1 MTALEPRPPLPPGAP
16 SSLDEPKDLGFGTV
30 VGLEHSQRLL
40 NRDGSFNVRRAGL
53 PRLASL
59 SLYHA
64 LLALTWP
71 QFVGLLV
78 GGYLAVNLLF
88 ALAYMACGQAG
99 LGGASAAMMGGAFPR
114 AFFFS
119 VHTFATIGYG
129 NVVPMG
135 VAANLV
141 VTLETIVGLLG
152 FALATG
158 VVFSRFARPTARI
171 VFSERAV
178 VAPYRG
184 RTGFMFRL
192 VNGRSSQLIE
202 LDVKVL
208 FSRIEE
214 RNGKRVRSYDQLKL
228 ERTHVVFFP
237 LSWTVVHPI
246 DESSPLFGLSRADLE
261 SCESEF
267 LILLSG
273 IDETFAQTVHAR
285 TSYRGDEVAVGSRF
299 VNIYNPRAADGS
311 ESIDISRLSE
321 IEPVTEMDVAAM
333 TDTATWHHTGHFTG
347 FAPPPPSGG
356 RGSSSGGNR
365 PVS

>member
-1 MTALEPRPPLPPGAP
+1 MTGVNPRPTGAA
-16 SSLDEPKDLGFGTV
+16 SDEPKDLGFGTV
-30 VGLEHSQRLL
+30 VGAANSPRLL

-53 PRLASL
+53 PRIASL

-71 QFVGLLV
+71 QFIGLLV
-78 GGYLAVNLLF
+78 GGYLAVNVLF
-88 ALAYMACGQAG
+88 AAAYTACGPAA
-99 LGGASAAMMGGAFPR
+99 LGGTAAATMGGAFAR

-129 NVVPMG
+129 NVVPVT
-135 VAANLV
+135 VAANVV

-158 VVFSRFARPTARI
+158 VLFARFARPTARVI
-171 VFSERAV
+171 FSRRAV

-192 VNGRSSQLIE
+192 VNGRSNQLIE

-214 RNGKRVRSYDQLKL
+214 RGGVRTRVYDQLKL

-246 DESSPLFGLSRADLE
+246 DETSPLFGLADE
-261 SCESEF
+261 GFGACDSEF
-267 LILLSG
+267 LVLLSG

-285 TSYRGDEVAVGSRF
+285 TSYKAEEIVVGARF
-299 VNIYNPRAADGS
+299 VNIYNPRGADGS
-311 ESIDISRLSE
+311 ESIDIARLSE
-321 IEPVTEMDVAAM
+321 IERVSLDDALTS
-333 TDTATWHHTGHFTG
+333 DTGTWHHTGHFTG
-347 FAPPPPSGG
+347 FAPPT
-356 RGSSSGGNR
+356 
-365 PVS
+365 

>member
-1 MTALEPRPPLPPGAP
+1 MTTAEPRLTAAE
-16 SSLDEPKDLGFGTV
+16 EPKDLGFGTV
-30 VGLEHSQRLL
+30 VGQANTQRLL
-40 NRDGSFNVRRAGL
+40 NRDGSFNVRRDGL
-53 PRLASL
+53 PRLSSL

-64 LLALTWP
+64 LLGLSWP
-71 QFVGLLV
+71 QFIGLLV
-78 GGYLAVNLLF
+78 GGYLVVNVLF
-88 ALAYMACGQAG
+88 ALAYSACGP
-99 LGGASAAMMGGAFPR
+99 GALMGTAASTMGGGFLR

-135 VAANLV
+135 LPANLL

-152 FALATG
+152 FAVSTG
-158 VVFSRFARPTARI
+158 VLFARFARPTAR
-171 VFSERAV
+171 VLFSARAV

-192 VNGRSSQLIE
+192 VNGRSNQLIE

-214 RNGKRVRSYDQLKL
+214 RQGARQRVYDQLKL

-237 LSWTVVHPI
+237 LAWTVVHPI
-246 DESSPLFGLSRADLE
+246 DESSPMWGFTE
-261 SCESEF
+261 SEFQACETEF
-267 LILLSG
+267 LILLSA

-285 TSYRGDEVAVGSRF
+285 TSYRADEIAVGAKF
-299 VNIYNPRAADGS
+299 VNIYNPRASDGS

-321 IEPVTEMDVAAM
+321 IERVARDAAEMH
-333 TDTATWHHTGHFTG
+333 DTATWHHTGHFTG
-347 FAPPPPSGG
+347 FAPPAPPDRRSGTAG
-356 RGSSSGGNR
+356 PP

>member
-1 MTALEPRPPLPPGAP
+1 
-16 SSLDEPKDLGFGTV
+16 V
-30 VGLEHSQRLL
+30 VGLERAQRML
-40 NRDGSFNVRRAGL
+40 NRDGSFNVRREGL

-64 LLALTWP
+64 LLGLSWP
-71 QFVGLLV
+71 KFMGLLI
-78 GGYLAVNLLF
+78 GGYLLVNVMF
-88 ALAYMACGQAG
+88 ALAYMSCGPGA
-99 LGGASAAMMGGAFPR
+99 LGGATAAAMGGTFPR

-135 VAANLV
+135 LEANLI

-171 VFSERAV
+171 LFSERAV

-202 LDVKVL
+202 LDVKVQ

-214 RNGKRVRSYDQLKL
+214 RNGKRVRKYDQLKL

-246 DESSPLFGLSRADLE
+246 DETSPLFGLTQAELE

-285 TSYRGDEVAVGSRF
+285 TSYRGHEVAVGSRF
-299 VNIYNPRAADGS
+299 VSIYNTRSTDVSA
-311 ESIDISRLSE
+311 SIDISRLSQ
-321 IEPVTEMDVAAM
+321 IEPATDMDTGAM

-356 RGSSSGGNR
+356 RGSSGSDR
-365 PVS
+365 PLS

>member
-1 MTALEPRPPLPPGAP
+1 MTGQRPQPDAAP
-16 SSLDEPKDLGFGTV
+16 AEEPKDLGFGTV
-30 VGLEHSQRLL
+30 VGAANAPRLL

-53 PRLASL
+53 PRFASL

-64 LLALTWP
+64 LLGLSWP
-71 QFVGLLV
+71 QFIGLLV
-78 GGYLAVNLLF
+78 GGYLSVNVLF
-88 ALAYMACGQAG
+88 AVAYTACGAAG
-99 LGGASAAMMGGAFPR
+99 LGGTPAATMGGAFAR

-129 NVVPMG
+129 NVVPVS
-135 VAANLV
+135 VAANLI

-158 VVFSRFARPTARI
+158 VLFARFARPTARVI
-171 VFSERAV
+171 FSSRAV
-178 VAPYRG
+178 IAPYRG

-192 VNGRSSQLIE
+192 VNGRSNQLIE

-208 FSRIEE
+208 FSHIEE
-214 RNGKRVRSYDQLKL
+214 RAGARVRVYDQLKL

-246 DESSPLFGLSRADLE
+246 DESSPLHGLTEPGLAD
-261 SCESEF
+261 CDSEF

-285 TSYRGDEVAVGSRF
+285 TSYKPGEVAVGARF

-311 ESIDISRLSE
+311 ESIDIDRLSE
-321 IEPVTEMDVAAM
+321 IEPAPLDEPAM
-333 TDTATWHHTGHFTG
+333 HDTATWHHTGHFTG
-347 FAPPPPSGG
+347 FAAPPHEPPRTTA
-356 RGSSSGGNR
+356 RGPR
-365 PVS
+365 TP

>member
-1 MTALEPRPPLPPGAP
+1 VTVSGPRVTGVAAE
-16 SSLDEPKDLGFGTV
+16 EPKDLGFGAV
-30 VGLEHSQRLL
+30 VGQENAQRLL
-40 NRDGSFNVRRAGL
+40 NRDGSFNVRRNGL

-64 LLALTWP
+64 LLGLSWP
-71 QFVGLLV
+71 KFIGLLV
-78 GGYLAVNLLF
+78 GGYLGINMVFGA
-88 ALAYMACGQAG
+88 AYTACGPNA
-99 LGGASAAMMGGAFPR
+99 LGGAAAAPMGGAFLR

-129 NVVPMG
+129 NVVPEG
-135 VAANLV
+135 LAANLV

-158 VVFSRFARPTARI
+158 VLFARFARPTARV
-171 VFSERAV
+171 VFSNRSV

-202 LDVKVL
+202 LDMKVL

-214 RNGKRVRSYDQLKL
+214 RGGVRLRTYDQLKL
-228 ERTHVVFFP
+228 ERAHVVFFP

-246 DESSPLFGLSRADLE
+246 DESSPLWGLTDADLHM
-261 SCESEF
+261 CDSEF
-267 LILLSG
+267 LVLMSG

-285 TSYRGDEVAVGSRF
+285 TSYKASEIAFNSRF
-299 VNIYNPRAADGS
+299 VNIYNPRSADGS
-311 ESIDISRLSE
+311 ESIDVERLHE
-321 IEPVTEMDVAAM
+321 IQPVSEMDHAIA
-333 TDTATWHHTGHFTG
+333 TDTATWHHTGHFTS
-347 FAPPPPSGG
+347 FVPPSPPPDPPQAG
-356 RGSSSGGNR
+356 
-365 PVS
+365 V

>member
-1 MTALEPRPPLPPGAP
+1 MTTVEPRPTAA
-16 SSLDEPKDLGFGTV
+16 SEEPKDLGFGTV
-30 VGLEHSQRLL
+30 VGLDHSQRLL
-40 NRDGSFNVRRAGL
+40 NRDGSFNVKRDGL
-53 PRLASL
+53 PKLASL

-64 LLALTWP
+64 LLSLSWP
-71 QFVGLLV
+71 KFVGLLV
-78 GGYLAVNLLF
+78 GGYLTVNLMF
-88 ALAYMACGQAG
+88 ASAYLACGPGG
-99 LGGASAAMMGGAFPR
+99 LGGTAAAEMGGPFLR

-129 NVVPMG
+129 NVVPLG
-135 VAANLV
+135 LAANFI

-158 VVFSRFARPTARI
+158 VVFSRFARPTARV
-171 VFSERAV
+171 VFSKRAV

-214 RNGKRVRSYDQLKL
+214 RNGKRQRSYDQLKL

-246 DESSPLFGLSRADLE
+246 DESSPLFTLTQDELNTCDA
-261 SCESEF
+261 EF
-267 LILLSG
+267 LVLLSG

-285 TSYRGDEVAVGSRF
+285 TSYKADEIDVNARF
-299 VNIYNPRAADGS
+299 VNIYNPRAANGS
-311 ESIDISRLSE
+311 ESIDVSRLSE
-321 IEPVTEMDVAAM
+321 IEPVADGDTAGMS
-333 TDTATWHHTGHFTG
+333 DTATWHHTGHFTG
-347 FAPPPPSGG
+347 FAAPAPPPPAG
-356 RGSSSGGNR
+356 RSTIKGPRR
-365 PVS
+365 PG

>member
-1 MTALEPRPPLPPGAP
+1 MTTVPPTPPVAPVEEPR
-16 SSLDEPKDLGFGTV
+16 DLGFGSV
-30 VGLEHSQRLL
+30 VGQADAPRLL

-53 PRLASL
+53 PRFASL

-64 LLALTWP
+64 LLSLTWP
-71 QFVGLLV
+71 RFIGLLV
-78 GGYLAVNLLF
+78 SGYLAVNLLF
-88 ALAYMACGQAG
+88 GAAYLACGPQA
-99 LGGASAAMMGGAFPR
+99 LGGAPAVSMGGPFMR

-129 NVVPMG
+129 NVVPVG
-135 VAANLV
+135 LGANLL

-152 FALATG
+152 FALGTG
-158 VVFSRFARPTARI
+158 VLFARFARPTARI
-171 VFSERAV
+171 IFGDRAV

-202 LDVKVL
+202 LNMTVL
-208 FSRIEE
+208 FSRIET
-214 RNGKRVRSYDQLKL
+214 RNGKRTRTYDQLKL

-246 DESSPLFGLSRADLE
+246 DESSPVFGRSQDDLRA
-261 SCESEF
+261 CEAEF

-273 IDETFAQTVHAR
+273 VDETFAQTVHAR
-285 TSYRGDEVAVGSRF
+285 TSYKADEVVFGARF
-299 VNIYNPRAADGS
+299 VNIYKPRAADGS

-321 IEPVTEMDVAAM
+321 IEPVADAEDGSMS
-333 TDTATWHHTGHFTG
+333 DTATWHNTGHFTG
-347 FAPPPPSGG
+347 FAPPPADGG
-356 RGSSSGGNR
+356 RR
-365 PVS
+365 